1 MSAIKHF
8 ITESIKKT
16 ELDEFLAKELDRA
29 GYGGVEVTKT
39 PLGTRVTIYAM
50 KPGLIIGRRGQ
61 SIRDLSK
68 TLEENFGIA
77 NPQIAVAEIEV
88 PELNANIMA
97 SRVVSA
103 LQRGVHFRRAGFWAL
118 NQIMEAGA
126 LGVEIVI
133 RGKLTSQRARYEKF
147 RAGYLPKCG
156 DPALKNLR
164 AAVAHVKL
172 KPGLEGIQVRIMP
185 SDVKFPDKVILK
197 PEIEAAAPIPE
208 AAAEVVPT
216 PQASTPPDELSTSA
230 EASEAE
236 APALKEETAGD
247 ISQAA

>member
-1 MSAIKHF
+1 LSAIKHF

-16 ELDEFLAKELDRA
+16 ELDEFLAKELDRT

-97 SRVVSA
+97 SRV
-103 LQRGVHFRRAGFWAL
+103 
-118 NQIMEAGA
+118 
-126 LGVEIVI
+126 EI
-133 RGKLTSQRARYEKF
+133 
-147 RAGYLPKCG
+147 P
-156 DPALKNLR
+156 
-164 AAVAHVKL
+164 
-172 KPGLEGIQVRIMP
+172 
-185 SDVKFPDKVILK
+185 
-197 PEIEAAAPIPE
+197 
-208 AAAEVVPT
+208 
-216 PQASTPPDELSTSA
+216 LSKIF
-230 EASEAE
+230 E
-236 APALKEETAGD
+236 
-247 ISQAA
+247 QQ